1 MSREILDNIFKPF
14 YSASSGGTGLG
25 MLIIKSIMEAHKG
38 AVEVDSVPGEGT
50 TITLSLP
57 LTH

>member
-1 MSREILDNIFKPF
+1 
-14 YSASSGGTGLG
+14 

-38 AVEVDSVPGEGT
+38 AIEVDSVPGEGT